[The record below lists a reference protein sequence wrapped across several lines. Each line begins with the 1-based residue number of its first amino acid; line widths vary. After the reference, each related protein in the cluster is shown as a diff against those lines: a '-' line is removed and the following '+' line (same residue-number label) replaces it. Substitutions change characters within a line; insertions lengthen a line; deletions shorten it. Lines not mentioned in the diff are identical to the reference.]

1 MTTITP
7 PAEAVPSPASPA
19 PPGFWWR
26 LAMPLVA
33 VVGGLLAL
41 IVAGIVALLFTSG
54 QTAEA
59 IATFTGSAAIFGIG
73 LLVVHHLPRH
83 ERRRIFALKAGIPV
97 TVATGLSA
105 GLGMVVVTG
114 IIIAVGTA
122 LDPGVRDR
130 THGIGSPLGTGTLG
144 VTLVILSVV
153 VLAPLG
159 EELLFRGVLLR
170 GLVRRSPFWPAA
182 VISGI
187 VFGACHADVWIYL
200 FWPRLLALAVV
211 GVGLAWLNRERGYW
225 CGVTAHAT
233 INGLATVALLLTR

>member
-7 PAEAVPSPASPA
+7 PAEAAPSPAPPT

-26 LAMPLVA
+26 LLMPLVA

-41 IVAGIVALLFTSG
+41 IVAAALALLFTSG
-54 QTAEA
+54 QIADA
-59 IATFTGSAAIFGIG
+59 IATCTGSAAILGIG
-73 LLVVHHLPRH
+73 LLIVHHLPRH

-105 GLGMVVVTG
+105 GLGMVVVTV

-122 LDPGVRDR
+122 LDPGLRDR
-130 THGIGSPLGTGTLG
+130 TQGIGSPLGTSTLG
-144 VTLVILSVV
+144 ASLVVISII

-170 GLVRRSPFWPAA
+170 GLVRRIPFWPAA
-182 VISGI
+182 VTSGI

-200 FWPRLLALAVV
+200 FWPRFLALAVV

-233 INGLATVALLLTR
+233 INGLATLALLITS